1 MDRNIRLLYPRMEL
15 KLPMMPCC
23 GGYESVVERFVREY
37 WGRLRV
43 ISGLAVLTFLE
54 TAFVAGALADGML
67 QGTINQ
73 YCVDCHGPETRE
85 SGVRLDT
92 LEGLSKPEQVDL
104 LNRVEEQVYLRNMPP
119 SDEPSLSPEVRDAFE
134 NLITARFE
142 YLNRPSSFRAKLE
155 SPGYGNYLDHDRL
168 FSGEVTEMAF
178 SPARLWRTSPHVFDL
193 LKTDLGPTGKDL
205 RQPFIVDDKQGIRE
219 YASLLFADAA
229 VVDVLLNNA
238 GTVADGLLEKDPVW
252 RELSGSQVEL
262 SEDRFNQAITR
273 HFQHVV
279 YRSPSDDEM
288 SRYWKLF
295 QDSLEDGGKTEAL
308 RVTLMAV
315 MLHHESVYRVEIG
328 LGPEDSFG
336 RRRMS
341 PTELAFAIA
350 FALTDRRPDAEL
362 LEAARAGGLKNQQ
375 DVRTQ
380 VTRILDDPAIEKP
393 RILRFFQE
401 FFGYT
406 QAHKVFKDAKRS
418 GGFAY
423 YGENYPVMYE
433 RDADFFVLN
442 ILERDQD
449 VFKQLLTSDEYFILN
464 RQTFRNTVYDFYRQ
478 NQELIDADQFPAEK
492 DRELLD
498 RLGLRSWDELNDKY
512 YLHKFNR
519 GFRGTPKA
527 IRQIVKEA
535 RNWKNTTDEEKLR
548 HRMQPL
554 YKKYPM
560 VYDLE
565 DDEQDFLLPQ
575 PYARPNRSGILT
587 HPAWLIAHS
596 LNDSTD
602 PIRRGKWIQEHL
614 LAGTV
619 PELPITVD
627 ATVPEDHSKT
637 LRERLAI
644 TEQEYCWRCHQK
656 MNPLGYSFEVYDDFG
671 RYRQE
676 ETLDK
681 LPKVDGEFVSRKV
694 DARASLHGAGHPE
707 LDGPVED
714 ALDLIERLARS
725 DRVRQSMIRHVFRFF
740 MGRNERLSDSRTLIA
755 VDRAY
760 VESGGSFNAL
770 LVALLTSDSF
780 LYRR

>member
-54 TAFVAGALADGML
+54 PAFVAGAIADGML

-73 YCVDCHGPETRE
+73 YCVDCHGPETQE

-92 LEGLSKPEQVDL
+92 LDGLSKSEQVDL

-273 HFQHVV
+273 HFQQVV
-279 YRSPSDDEM
+279 YRSPTEDEM
-288 SRYWKLF
+288 NRYWKLF

-328 LGPEDSFG
+328 LGPEDSLG

-341 PTELAFAIA
+341 PAELAFAIA

-406 QAHKVFKDAKRS
+406 
-418 GGFAY
+418 
-423 YGENYPVMYE
+423 
-433 RDADFFVLN
+433 
-442 ILERDQD
+442 
-449 VFKQLLTSDEYFILN
+449 
-464 RQTFRNTVYDFYRQ
+464 
-478 NQELIDADQFPAEK
+478 
-492 DRELLD
+492 
-498 RLGLRSWDELNDKY
+498 
-512 YLHKFNR
+512 
-519 GFRGTPKA
+519 
-527 IRQIVKEA
+527 
-535 RNWKNTTDEEKLR
+535 
-548 HRMQPL
+548 
-554 YKKYPM
+554 
-560 VYDLE
+560 
-565 DDEQDFLLPQ
+565 
-575 PYARPNRSGILT
+575 
-587 HPAWLIAHS
+587 
-596 LNDSTD
+596 
-602 PIRRGKWIQEHL
+602 
-614 LAGTV
+614 
-619 PELPITVD
+619 
-627 ATVPEDHSKT
+627 
-637 LRERLAI
+637 
-644 TEQEYCWRCHQK
+644 
-656 MNPLGYSFEVYDDFG
+656 
-671 RYRQE
+671 
-676 ETLDK
+676 
-681 LPKVDGEFVSRKV
+681 
-694 DARASLHGAGHPE
+694 
-707 LDGPVED
+707 
-714 ALDLIERLARS
+714 
-725 DRVRQSMIRHVFRFF
+725 
-740 MGRNERLSDSRTLIA
+740 
-755 VDRAY
+755 
-760 VESGGSFNAL
+760 
-770 LVALLTSDSF
+770 
-780 LYRR
+780 

>member
-1 MDRNIRLLYPRMEL
+1 MER
-15 KLPMMPCC
+15 
-23 GGYESVVERFVREY
+23 VVREC
-37 WGRLRV
+37 WGLLRV
-43 ISGLAVLTFLE
+43 ISALAVLNCSE
-54 TAFVAGALADGML
+54 PVFVVGATTEGML
-67 QGTINQ
+67 QGKINR
-73 YCVDCHGPETRE
+73 YCVDCHGPETQE

-92 LEGLSKPEQVDL
+92 LEELSKPEQVEL

-134 NLITARFE
+134 NLITDRFE
-142 YLNRPSSFRAKLE
+142 NLNHPSSFRAKLE

-168 FSGEVTEMAF
+168 FSGEITEMAF

-193 LKTDLGPTGKDL
+193 LKTDWGPTGKDL

-238 GTVADGLLEKDPVW
+238 GTVADGLLEKDSLW

-262 SEDRFNQAITR
+262 SEARFNQAITR
-273 HFQHVV
+273 HFQQVV
-279 YRSPSDDEM
+279 YRSPSDDEL

-295 QDSLEDGGKTEAL
+295 LDSSEDGGKTEAL
-308 RVTLMAV
+308 RVALMAV

-341 PTELAFAIA
+341 PAELAFAIA

-362 LEAARAGGLKNQQ
+362 LEAAKAGGLKNRE

-380 VTRILDDPAIEKP
+380 VMRILNDPAIEKP

-442 ILERDQD
+442 ILDRDQD

-464 RQTFRNTVYDFYRQ
+464 RQTFRNTVYDFYQQ

-498 RLGLRSWDELNDKY
+498 RLGLRHWGELNDKY

-519 GFRGTPKA
+519 GFRGTAKA

-535 RNWKNTTDEEKLR
+535 RNWKNTTDEEKLL
-548 HRMQPL
+548 HGMQPL

-560 VYDLE
+560 VYDLA

-602 PIRRGKWIQEHL
+602 PIRRGKWIREHL

-637 LRERLAI
+637 LRERLSV
-644 TEQEYCWRCHQK
+644 TEQQYCWRCHQK

-681 LPKVDGEFVSRKV
+681 LPKVDGEFVSRNV
-694 DARASLHGAGHPE
+694 NARSILEGAGHAE

-714 ALDLIERLARS
+714 ALELIERLARS
-725 DRVRQSMIRHVFRFF
+725 DRVRQSIIRHVFRFF

-760 VESGGSFNAL
+760 VESGGSFQAL
-770 LVALLTSDSF
+770 LIALLTSDSF

>member
-1 MDRNIRLLYPRMEL
+1 MER
-15 KLPMMPCC
+15 
-23 GGYESVVERFVREY
+23 VVREC
-37 WGRLRV
+37 WGLLRV
-43 ISGLAVLTFLE
+43 ISALAVLNCSE
-54 TAFVAGALADGML
+54 PVFVVGATTEGML
-67 QGTINQ
+67 QGKINR
-73 YCVDCHGPETRE
+73 YCVDCHGPETQE

-92 LEGLSKPEQVDL
+92 LEELSKPEQVEL

-119 SDEPSLSPEVRDAFE
+119 SDEPSLSPEVQDAFE
-134 NLITARFE
+134 NLITDRFE

-168 FSGEVTEMAF
+168 FSGEITEMAF

-193 LKTDLGPTGKDL
+193 LKTDWGPTGEDL

-238 GTVADGLLEKDPVW
+238 GTVADGLLEKDSLW

-262 SEDRFNQAITR
+262 SEARFNQAITR
-273 HFQHVV
+273 HFQQVV
-279 YRSPSDDEM
+279 YRSPSDDEL

-295 QDSLEDGGKTEAL
+295 QDSSEDGGKTEAL
-308 RVTLMAV
+308 RVALMAV

-362 LEAARAGGLKNQQ
+362 LEAAKAGGLKNRE

-380 VTRILDDPAIEKP
+380 VMRILNDPAIEKP

-442 ILERDQD
+442 ILDRDQD

-464 RQTFRNTVYDFYRQ
+464 RQTFRNTVYDFYQQ

-498 RLGLRSWDELNDKY
+498 RLGLRHWGELNDKY

-519 GFRGTPKA
+519 GFRGTAKA

-535 RNWKNTTDEEKLR
+535 RNWKNTTDEEKLL
-548 HRMQPL
+548 HGMQPL

-560 VYDLE
+560 VYDLA

-602 PIRRGKWIQEHL
+602 PIRRGKWIREHL

-637 LRERLAI
+637 LRERLSV
-644 TEQEYCWRCHQK
+644 TEQQYCWRCHQK

-681 LPKVDGEFVSRKV
+681 LPKVDGEFVSRDV
-694 DARASLHGAGHPE
+694 NARSILEGAGHAE

-714 ALDLIERLARS
+714 ALELIERLARS
-725 DRVRQSMIRHVFRFF
+725 DRVRQSIIRHVFRFF

-760 VESGGSFNAL
+760 VESGGSFQAL
-770 LVALLTSDSF
+770 LIALLTSDSF

>member
-1 MDRNIRLLYPRMEL
+1 
-15 KLPMMPCC
+15 
-23 GGYESVVERFVREY
+23 
-37 WGRLRV
+37 
-43 ISGLAVLTFLE
+43 
-54 TAFVAGALADGML
+54 
-67 QGTINQ
+67 
-73 YCVDCHGPETRE
+73 
-85 SGVRLDT
+85 
-92 LEGLSKPEQVDL
+92 
-104 LNRVEEQVYLRNMPP
+104 
-119 SDEPSLSPEVRDAFE
+119 
-134 NLITARFE
+134 
-142 YLNRPSSFRAKLE
+142 
-155 SPGYGNYLDHDRL
+155 
-168 FSGEVTEMAF
+168 
-178 SPARLWRTSPHVFDL
+178 FDL
-193 LKTDLGPTGKDL
+193 LKTELGPTGKDL

-341 PTELAFAIA
+341 PAELAFAIA

-362 LEAARAGGLKNQQ
+362 LEAASAGGLKNQQ

>member
-1 MDRNIRLLYPRMEL
+1 MER
-15 KLPMMPCC
+15 
-23 GGYESVVERFVREY
+23 VVREC
-37 WGRLRV
+37 WGLLRV
-43 ISGLAVLTFLE
+43 ISALAVLNCSE
-54 TAFVAGALADGML
+54 PVFVVGATTEGML
-67 QGTINQ
+67 QGKINR
-73 YCVDCHGPETRE
+73 YCVDCHGPETQE

-92 LEGLSKPEQVDL
+92 LEELSKPEQVEL

-119 SDEPSLSPEVRDAFE
+119 SDEPSLSPEVQDAFE
-134 NLITARFE
+134 NLITDRFE

-168 FSGEVTEMAF
+168 FSGEITEMAF

-193 LKTDLGPTGKDL
+193 LKTDWGPTGEDL

-238 GTVADGLLEKDPVW
+238 GTVADGLLEKDSLW

-262 SEDRFNQAITR
+262 SEARFNQAITR
-273 HFQHVV
+273 HFQQVV
-279 YRSPSDDEM
+279 YRSPSDDEL

-295 QDSLEDGGKTEAL
+295 LDSSEDGGKTEAL
-308 RVTLMAV
+308 RVALMAV

-341 PTELAFAIA
+341 PAELAFAIA

-362 LEAARAGGLKNQQ
+362 LEAAKAGGLKNRE

-380 VTRILDDPAIEKP
+380 VMRILNDPAIEKP

-442 ILERDQD
+442 ILDRDQD

-464 RQTFRNTVYDFYRQ
+464 RQTFRNTVYDFYQQ

-498 RLGLRSWDELNDKY
+498 RLGLRHWGELNDKY

-519 GFRGTPKA
+519 GFRGTAKA

-535 RNWKNTTDEEKLR
+535 RNWKNTTDEEKLL
-548 HRMQPL
+548 HGMQPL

-560 VYDLE
+560 VYDLA

-602 PIRRGKWIQEHL
+602 PIRRGKWIREHL

-637 LRERLAI
+637 LRERLSV
-644 TEQEYCWRCHQK
+644 TEQQYCWRCHQK

-681 LPKVDGEFVSRKV
+681 LPKVDGEFVSRDV
-694 DARASLHGAGHPE
+694 NARSILEGAGHAE

-714 ALDLIERLARS
+714 ALELIERLARS
-725 DRVRQSMIRHVFRFF
+725 DRVRQSIIRHVFRFF

-760 VESGGSFNAL
+760 VESGGSFQAL
-770 LVALLTSDSF
+770 LIALLTSDSF